1 MSNGTENRTSHRTS
15 VRCKGTENRTSH
27 LTSVRCKRRSAVAL
41 LMLILA
47 AMCAGDRAAHALDDP
62 VQFLIIQ
69 PGSPGSSDEAAPLMT
84 RLADYL
90 AARVPGRPIVKAL
103 YVNTPDAA
111 ERAVRTLNPRAA
123 IVTLPYYL
131 EQRVRHRLQAKLIS
145 RPGGRA
151 EDHYHL
157 LVSSAGAVADWRAL
171 HGEVAGTLCFTAD
184 AASRLLFGR
193 PASLLPF
200 HCQPTDRLL
209 RASRQVVSGEL
220 AGLIVT
226 DEQYGSLMALPEGK
240 SLKELLTTGPLP
252 PPLVVTFEPQ
262 DGASSGLTKAL
273 LEMKND
279 PTARALLAE
288 LRTDGFTPV
297 DPAVIEQVQSD
308 YARAAGPT
316 K

>member
-1 MSNGTENRTSHRTS
+1 VS
-15 VRCKGTENRTSH
+15 KATENRTSH
-27 LTSVRCKRRSAVAL
+27 LTFVRCTRRLAVAL
-41 LMLILA
+41 LGLVVIA
-47 AMCAGDRAAHALDDP
+47 AVYAGGRAAHALDDP
-62 VQFLIIQ
+62 IQFLIIQ

-103 YVNTPDAA
+103 YVNTPDNA

-131 EQRVRHRLQAKLIS
+131 EQRVRHRFQAKLIS

-157 LVSSAGAVADWRAL
+157 LVSSAGAVTDWRAL

-184 AASRLLFGR
+184 AVSRLLFGR

-200 HCQPTDRLL
+200 RCQPTDRLL
-209 RASRQVVSGEL
+209 RASRQVARGEL

-226 DEQYGSLMALPEGK
+226 DEQYGSLTALPEGK
-240 SLKELLTTGPLP
+240 ALKTLLTTGPLP
-252 PPLVVTFEPQ
+252 PPLVVTFEPA

-273 LEMKND
+273 LDMKND
-279 PTARALLAE
+279 PAARDLLAE
-288 LRTDGFTPV
+288 LRTDGFAPV
-297 DPAVIEQVQSD
+297 DPAAIEQVQSA
-308 YARAAGPT
+308 YARSAGL